1 MNQRESKQQGYEIPT
16 SVSQE
21 TRAALERAQERLRL
35 FAARPEERRAYE
47 LEVLSLID
55 QNTQLEDLFTQGL
68 ERSREEGREE
78 GLEKGRIKT
87 LKLSIEGMRSA
98 GMDDELIASSL
109 KLSSEEREALL
120 APR

>member
-1 MNQRESKQQGYEIPT
+1 M
-16 SVSQE
+16 
-21 TRAALERAQERLRL
+21 RL

-55 QNTQLEDLFTQGL
+55 QNTQLEDQFTQGL
-68 ERSREEGREE
+68 EE
-78 GLEKGRIKT
+78 GRIKT

-109 KLSSEEREALL
+109 KLSPEEREALL